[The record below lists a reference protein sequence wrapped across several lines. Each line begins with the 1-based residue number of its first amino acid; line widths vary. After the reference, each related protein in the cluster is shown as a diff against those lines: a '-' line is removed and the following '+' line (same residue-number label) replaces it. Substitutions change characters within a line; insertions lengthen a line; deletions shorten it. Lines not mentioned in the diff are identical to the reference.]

1 MKELLIS
8 EASMRGIRKKIQII
22 VFLGQ
27 KEFIRKLV
35 VGNIYLIGVNNLKLF
50 WQVNVRLLKY
60 L

>member
-22 VFLGQ
+22 VFFGQ